1 MTTLTWIYVSA
12 GLVMGALSL
21 IHFKTTRRWRHTL
34 TRRSLSS
41 RISELLIWTPFG
53 VIFALDS
60 DWVISV
66 MLFATFAAIFLP
78 DIIWILKLPKDDHV
92 A

>member
-12 GLVMGALSL
+12 GLGMGTVALL
-21 IHFKTTRRWRHTL
+21 HFFTMRRRRHTL

-41 RISELLIWTPFG
+41 CISQLLIWTPFG

-66 MLFATFAAIFLP
+66 MFFATLAAIFLP